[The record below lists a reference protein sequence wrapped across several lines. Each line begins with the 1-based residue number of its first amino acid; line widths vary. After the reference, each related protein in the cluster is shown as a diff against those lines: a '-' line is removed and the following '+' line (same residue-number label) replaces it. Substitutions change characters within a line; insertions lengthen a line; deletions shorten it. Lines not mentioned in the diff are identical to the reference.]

1 MMAKFA
7 AAVGLA
13 LVVGLLGPEAHGFAQ
28 QKWSAMFAAEVLALA
43 AAQGLAQF
51 PPDPAKNVYLI
62 ARANGIHGV
71 MEINI
76 DGDEAAVV
84 ITRPYEPVVIP
95 VSLTI
100 RASAI
105 AKAPPAVGLF
115 ATIVSVW

>member
-43 AAQGLAQF
+43 AAQGLAQS
-51 PPDPAKNVYLI
+51 PPNPAGDVRLI